1 MSVSSRSRR
10 WSSRETR
17 AGSRER
23 ERRPHRHRRRARA
36 RRVVPRG
43 RSGGRAQTRSSD
55 VSCAPGGGAR
65 ADRGRA
71 QGARGGGS
79 TGRGQART
87 GTEGQVAEE
96 HGVPGPAAAGDG
108 QHQARGSPAHDA
120 QRGAAPGREAVD
132 RQRRRHGEY
141 GRGGVPVPRVLAEHR
156 RSGATGLAAPAPEH
170 APRGGGLVPG
180 TSRRVGERSP
190 APQALGELCVRPR
203 SAGGRRAGGA
213 HQGVP
218 RAPGRLGCRRPVRPV
233 LLRREAPV
241 RRLLFGLAVLSVG
254 APVRLTAQDTS
265 ATDRGVRIGII
276 YRPGVRP
283 GMVLL
288 PVHAPGLDSVRA
300 IMTRDLD
307 YSDRFELIRL
317 PGADGVRGRA
327 AAPGARPPAAGGTG
341 RGTGGGGAAAA
352 TTLNYPLYQ
361 ALGADFAVAVLPA
374 SGDSTIVTVH
384 DVAAGG
390 VRRELRVHLPALKD
404 PAFRLAVHQLADR
417 VLEAALGA
425 GGTAATRVL
434 FVMEGKVYA
443 IDQDGADQKLVSSSD
458 HQAMS
463 PAWARDGRRFAYMEF
478 WEGHGKLFVQEV
490 ASGKRAPVATTG
502 QALDFTPAFS
512 PDGKTLAFSRA
523 TEEGTDLYTVNIK
536 DGCCLQRLTVGRF
549 YDNLSPTYSPD
560 GQRIAFV
567 STRPGLPQIYVMA
580 ADGTDQ
586 QLFAPFDYG
595 ATGSSNAPEW
605 SPDGQTVAF
614 HRDVGGTLQVFVLDV
629 RTRAV
634 RQLTSVGR
642 NEDPTWAPDSRHMA
656 FVSDR
661 SGYRQ
666 LWIIDVETGR
676 IRPLLQKSGAR
687 LPAWSPRLPETA
699 SSTP

>member
-10 WSSRETR
+10 WSSHETR

-120 QRGAAPGREAVD
+120 QRGGAPGREAVD

-233 LLRREAPV
+233 LLLREAPV

-254 APVRLTAQDTS
+254 PPVRLTAQDTS
-265 ATDRGVRIGII
+265 AIDRGVRIGII

-300 IMTRDLD
+300 IMARDLD
-307 YSDRFELIRL
+307 YSDRFELITL
-317 PGADGVRGRA
+317 PGGDSIRVTA
-327 AAPGARPPAAGGTG
+327 AAPGAHPPTAGG
-341 RGTGGGGAAAA
+341 
-352 TTLNYPLYQ
+352 
-361 ALGADFAVAVLPA
+361 
-374 SGDSTIVTVH
+374 
-384 DVAAGG
+384 AG
-390 VRRELRVHLPALKD
+390 RELRARLPALKD
-404 PAFRLAVHQLADR
+404 AGFRLAAHQLADR
-417 VLEAALGA
+417 VLEAALGV

-434 FVMEGKVYA
+434 FVMDGKVYS

-463 PAWARDGRRFAYMEF
+463 PAWARDGRRFSYMEF
-478 WEGHGKLFVQEV
+478 WEGHGRLFVQDV

-523 TEEGTDLYTVNIK
+523 TEEGTDLYTVNFK
-536 DGCCLQRLTVGRF
+536 D
-549 YDNLSPTYSPD
+549 
-560 GQRIAFV
+560 
-567 STRPGLPQIYVMA
+567 
-580 ADGTDQ
+580 
-586 QLFAPFDYG
+586 
-595 ATGSSNAPEW
+595 
-605 SPDGQTVAF
+605 
-614 HRDVGGTLQVFVLDV
+614 
-629 RTRAV
+629 
-634 RQLTSVGR
+634 
-642 NEDPTWAPDSRHMA
+642 
-656 FVSDR
+656 
-661 SGYRQ
+661 
-666 LWIIDVETGR
+666 
-676 IRPLLQKSGAR
+676 
-687 LPAWSPRLPETA
+687 
-699 SSTP
+699 